1 MAASARCLDRER
13 QAGHQGRS
21 HLKDVGLR
29 SGVNQ
34 PQSNKALWSGWLAQL
49 PQGFPPPHSGEHPRA
64 GPTGTP
70 CCQVPADGKGGW
82 TELQT
87 DWGCDKAEAGE
98 RATEPQAL
106 QAKSI
111 PSRQVSA
118 LLNFLAWSPHLLQRQ
133 PQDSSVLTLGKATA
147 IPSTEPRALSPPQPG
162 GPRESCSAC
171 AGDTEFGKGHTNHAV
186 MVTRLSAVFFLNP
199 REGSTRH
206 A

>member
-1 MAASARCLDRER
+1 MAAKNAD
-13 QAGHQGRS
+13 HP
-21 HLKDVGLR
+21 KDVGLR

-34 PQSNKALWSGWLAQL
+34 PQPNKALWSGWLARL
-49 PQGFPPPHSGEHPRA
+49 PQGFPSPHSGEYPRS

-70 CCQVPADGKGGW
+70 GCQAPADGKGGRHQ
-82 TELQT
+82 LQT
-87 DWGCDKAEAGE
+87 DWGCDEAEAGE
-98 RATEPQAL
+98 SATEPQAL

-118 LLNFLAWSPHLLQRQ
+118 LLGFPALAPHLLQQQ
-133 PQDSSVLTLGKATA
+133 PQDSSGLTLGKTTA

-162 GPRESCSAC
+162 GPRESCSAR
-171 AGDTEFGKGHTNHAV
+171 AGDREFGRGHTNHA
-186 MVTRLSAVFFLNP
+186 VTRLSAVFFLNS